1 MDNKKM
7 LKVLKKMLILI
18 AATIFIF
25 TASIIFMMDK
35 VQSFGEEKI
44 ITLDELPND
53 IDVILVLGA
62 GVKND
67 GTPCDMLVDRLK
79 TSIEVKN
86 KLGSKAKLLLTGD
99 HGKSDYNEVGAMKKF
114 IQNNCDIS
122 DSNIF
127 LDHAGFSTYE
137 SIYRAKEIFKVN
149 KMVIVTNEYHLPRSL
164 YIANKL
170 GIEAYGVPSDIRQYW
185 DIESY
190 KNREYLAQVKDY
202 LLVNI
207 LKPTPKFL
215 GNEIPVDSSDGKN
228 TDDEV

>member
-1 MDNKKM
+1 MDKKKI
-7 LKVLKKMLILI
+7 LKVLKKMFVCI
-18 AATIFIF
+18 AATIFLF
-25 TASIIFMMDK
+25 TAGIIFMMDK
-35 VQSFGEEKI
+35 VQSLGEEKI
-44 ITLDELPND
+44 ISLDELPND

-62 GVKND
+62 GVKDD
-67 GTPCDMLVDRLK
+67 GTPCDMLVDRLR

-86 KLGSKAKLLLTGD
+86 KLGSNAKFLLTGD
-99 HGKSDYNEVGAMKKF
+99 HGKTDYNEVGAMKKF
-114 IQNNCDIS
+114 IKSNCDVN

-149 KMVIVTNEYHLPRSL
+149 KMLIVTNEYHLPRSL

-170 GIEAYGVPSDIRQYW
+170 GIEAYGVPSDIRNYW

-190 KNREYLAQVKDY
+190 KNREYLAQIKDY

-215 GNEIPVDSSDGKN
+215 GNEIPVDSSDGKS